1 MMIRTDQETYIR
13 QMGHLTHEMTSLSLA
28 ISDVETKNVLHL
40 IVCSS
45 CHSLHSEIG
54 VAACTVE
61 QNSRNFTC
69 IDETTSETSEGT
81 QKVANNVL

>member
-1 MMIRTDQETYIR
+1 MMIRFDQETYIR
-13 QMGHLTHEMTSLSLA
+13 QMGHLTHEVTSLSLA
-28 ISDVETKNVLHL
+28 ISEVETKIILHL
-40 IVCSS
+40 IVYSS

-81 QKVANNVL
+81 K